1 MGENSKEM
9 LIQYAKFCHDK
20 AMQANQYWLTI
31 QQFQTFYQ
39 EGLYQNEIKV
49 SPCFYTIV
57 LMALNNSLILELAK
71 LYDADTKSLRLR
83 DLMNKIRENIELF
96 PTEKEIPVSNV
107 VHFEN
112 GEIQND
118 SPNEAVFCKIT
129 FDPKTELNNLN
140 TRIKETKDIWERL
153 RQLRIKIYAHSDNDI
168 LKNYGQILANNS
180 LGENEI
186 ETLIK
191 LAFDIADFVLV
202 KLTGEYIHREY
213 TNSDDLERTLRL
225 VRCGKEYYENVKIP
239 NLLKDFN

>member
-96 PTEKEIPVSNV
+96 PTEKEIPV
-107 VHFEN
+107 
-112 GEIQND
+112 
-118 SPNEAVFCKIT
+118 FCKIT

-168 LKNYGQILANNS
+168 LKNYEQILANNS
-180 LGENEI
+180 LGKNEI